1 MNKTELAK
9 LLIKHPEIK
18 ALYESQAFDT
28 STINKVIA
36 EEIVREQED
45 ADDDDKNEPIAP
57 ASQDLQ
63 DLKDDIANAQTMAD
77 LGELEKEVKKD
88 HPRNK
93 ALIKALEKAKQRI
106 ESGSSNDTEI
116 DDSEGR
122 PNDGS
127 DDVSNQ
133 EDAAK
138 KEAIE
143 SMKSEIEFFKT
154 LLNDPDELPLDKKEY
169 QSTIDEYIQ
178 KLEQM
183 GVAVAKTDSKEDD
196 KAFVQSLQASKPEI
210 EQLANDVKAT
220 DEDDDN
226 FAEKFSDLDAAII
239 ASLQKVKSDAKA
251 ANNELDLNDIEI
263 VDNEESDLTT
273 QTISSVAQDVSAVD
287 VAKTIGTLA
296 LDVGKNLLPAG
307 IKNSL
312 QTGLDFLNNQELWLK
327 AAESAVKGNYDD
339 SAEIVATELV
349 EKVQERFELASFEEG
364 SVLKTITIAAMK
376 PALSTGIKL
385 AVESGADNVIDG
397 AKELYSDAKETI
409 EQAFTPTEE
418 GTQEA
423 VEAIEGEVPENVENI
438 EPADVQAAEEQLE
451 SEIEASPEMQANAQ
465 ELETKVE
472 KNKMANK
479 VNYSGPFNGIIQNNP
494 DNPESVVEEAQRRL
508 EIYDKASNW
517 EDEDLNK
524 LHPSIS
530 KKENLPD
537 FETWKQSAK
546 NYMGNKAEEFK
557 VAVQKLN
564 SSNDDATKKQAA
576 DELEK
581 IIVDA
586 DSGFKALDDAINNVA
601 GDEIGGDSTGSDVQG
616 QTDLE
621 TIAKILPDLKDKLP
635 NLFKFDGFV
644 KNLAQALMNAEPS
657 SDASDGDGDGVEA
670 TGTPST
676 SDTNIASN
684 IDSGTI
690 GGDSG
695 GEANLPEAL
704 SGIYLAEEEGVSDVT
719 NKTTDD
725 ESGKPLDVD
734 AAVELKKELE
744 ALRNALEPKNI
755 NVDDLLTPDL
765 KKALGIDPE
774 EETET
779 NLDGETDGNEAAET
793 DAQREAA
800 TFAETYAALIP
811 SMDNFFSTEQA
822 TRLGFMEQFLLE
834 SQSAMLWDL
843 IGNLTKIAEKGKAR
857 AFSKR
862 KEKEEAGMSGL
873 GSPEEQGDLQREAI
887 GDFLKRNKE
896 PVEISKEDQI
906 SLKTDLKAL
915 LQTLRATKS
924 MIRSYE
930 ENMTKVSVDPGLDG
944 SALKEKLD
952 QYLPMVQKSIA
963 KIVER
968 ANEAFI
974 KATKLN
980 APRENPEVTQPA
992 TSGNLEEMNKDEL
1005 VEAILEAFAP
1015 AYDGVYSIMED
1026 SRDET
1031 INFVDG
1037 IYNEMLKIYAPVGK
1051 DEDSEGLRGFM
1062 QAGDR
1067 ARSIQQ
1073 AERMLEVATKEEFTK
1088 LFPGGRIGEGGMPAT
1103 VNGAIET
1110 LGREI
1115 KKLVLIMRDVVSL
1128 ASQNTIPHSKLIEIV
1143 SSLTT
1148 ISKSIYNSFGAKMMI
1163 SGKTFEQIEER
1174 SAEDENNKSLTDTPS
1189 KPGLMDKAKELAGKG
1204 LDKLKQMFGWISDE
1218 VQQMI
1223 DTIQTPLPVLKP
1235 MIDAIDLSE
1244 KSDEWKNQTLQDAMQ
1259 AAMWFNT
1266 LEDDEQQALT
1276 IYGKFLIDKEAQI
1289 SEGSNDRNRFYG
1301 ELNAAGVQFA
1311 DGSGTRKR
1319 FKKAYKAVKEK
1330 SEDLAKTLDKL
1341 MTKHTETL
1349 VQFFVFTIGNMDLA
1363 TELFKL
1369 LEEIPTSSPTP
1380 SSKRN
1385 ADEPTVSADVELDDE
1400 EVKSL
1405 DWYRSLDR
1413 GEQAAVQSF
1422 ATNLL
1427 NLLRRSGKA
1436 QDLNLIDEDYQKFF
1450 ADLKN
1455 KYGRE
1460 DVGKEMSRALN
1471 SMKAVLKI
1479 KVTNLMEKQ
1488 PEQFSQFVY
1497 DLTTSTDLGD
1507 AIFGATPEQP
1517 KPKTAS
1523 DADME
1528 EIKKK
1533 ELIDFISKKSMG
1545 MSKDP
1550 GRGFAEFLNKYYL
1563 PETVD
1568 NDRVIKTG
1576 YDKMYSKSKELSQDQ
1591 KKCLFDWVVEIR
1603 KRIGEA
1609 LSSGKNVKS
1618 EGMHPSDYFAAEF
1631 RDKLRRLNVSTKG
1644 IKRDDLF
1651 AIVNNAL
1658 TTVAETND
1666 LRSYWLGQI
1675 NDKEKAEETSNMLAT
1690 LVRIHRSHKINGLYA
1705 MIFQKLPTA
1714 VTENDIIKMY
1724 NSTVKNYEDRLKTD
1738 QDYEA
1743 SKALDDDDS
1752 LEFDDE
1758 NDSIEYQNKPL
1769 KGIEADLWKDY
1780 KESKRLEE
1788 SLKPV
1793 IEAMLKKRYNH

>member
-18 ALYESQAFDT
+18 ALYESQAFDA
-28 STINKVIA
+28 STLNKVIA
-36 EEIVREQED
+36 EEIMNEQ
-45 ADDDDKNEPIAP
+45 DDDDQEGKGDDPR
-57 ASQDLQ
+57 SQAQ
-63 DLKDDIANAQTMAD
+63 KDIAA
-77 LGELEKEVKKD
+77 
-88 HPRNK
+88 
-93 ALIKALEKAKQRI
+93 
-106 ESGSSNDTEI
+106 EI
-116 DDSEGR
+116 DDEEELEDLIDQAEDSLDAWRKSLKKAADKGEVEKIVKDFTDIYTAVIKSYEGR
-122 PNDGS
+122 STNLFAGKLK
-127 DDVSNQ
+127 
-133 EDAAK
+133 AAK
-138 KEAIE
+138 R
-143 SMKSEIEFFKT
+143 EFSSLKRDAKRAFDR
-154 LLNDPDELPLDKKEY
+154 LN
-169 QSTIDEYIQ
+169 
-178 KLEQM
+178 KLASQ
-183 GVAVAKTDSKEDD
+183 VAKTDDKEDD
-196 KAFVQSLQASKPEI
+196 NAVIKAVVSGEPEVTKQIQSTVA
-210 EQLANDVKAT
+210 AT
-220 DEDDDN
+220 QEKDEDAIQAGMTAVN
-226 FAEKFSDLDAAII
+226 AAI
-239 ASLQKVKSDAKA
+239 AALAAQAQNDAKA
-251 ANNELDLNDIEI
+251 ANDNLDLSGIE
-263 VDNEESDLTT
+263 VDNEDGS
-273 QTISSVAQDVSAVD
+273 
-287 VAKTIGTLA
+287 
-296 LDVGKNLLPAG
+296 
-307 IKNSL
+307 
-312 QTGLDFLNNQELWLK
+312 NN
-327 AAESAVKGNYDD
+327 NNNDD
-339 SAEIVATELV
+339 SSEEPTERSKVTLDRNTPTLQRLANGFV
-349 EKVQERFELASFEEG
+349 NLTDEQHARIAAQLNKKIAKLMKKKKEGEKESEWKELPQGFEDFGGSSAILMFELPPGEG
-364 SVLKTITIAAMK
+364 MAT
-376 PALSTGIKL
+376 LSTDISGIIPTVDEDGKPIKFEVTKEEIIDNKQQIEKMDQKL
-385 AVESGADNVIDG
+385 
-397 AKELYSDAKETI
+397 K
-409 EQAFTPTEE
+409 
-418 GTQEA
+418 
-423 VEAIEGEVPENVENI
+423 
-438 EPADVQAAEEQLE
+438 
-451 SEIEASPEMQANAQ
+451 
-465 ELETKVE
+465 E
-472 KNKMANK
+472 KNKMADK

-508 EIYDKASNW
+508 EIYNKASNW
-517 EDEDLNK
+517 EDKDLNK

-546 NYMGNKAEEFK
+546 NYMGKKAEEFK
-557 VAVQKLN
+557 EAVQKLN
-564 SSNDDATKKQAA
+564 SSNDDATKQQAA

-581 IIVDA
+581 TIVDA

-601 GDEIGGDSTGSDVQG
+601 GDEIGGDSTGADVQG

-657 SDASDGDGDGVEA
+657 SDASDGDADGVEA

-684 IDSGTI
+684 MDSGTI
-690 GGDSG
+690 DGDSG
-695 GEANLPEAL
+695 GEVNLPEAL

-719 NKTTDD
+719 DKTTDD

-887 GDFLKRNKE
+887 GDFFKRNKE

-1037 IYNEMLKIYAPVGK
+1037 IYNEMRAIYAPVGQ

-1128 ASQNTIPHSKLIEIV
+1128 ASQNTIPHSKLTEIV
-1143 SSLTT
+1143 SSLRT
-1148 ISKSIYNSFGAKMMI
+1148 ISLSIYNSFGAKVMI
-1163 SGKTFEQIEER
+1163 SGETLEQIETRLTE
-1174 SAEDENNKSLTDTPS
+1174 EDEGAKSLTDTPS
-1189 KPGLMDKAKELAGKG
+1189 GPGLVDKIKDIAGKG
-1204 LDKLKQMFGWISDE
+1204 FEILKKMFGWMSDE
-1218 VQQMI
+1218 TMKLLLKFFGEDPELAKKLVEPFGELIVKSGGELSPTSQGTPEVEEVEKLIVQTLESKSWFDSLNSEQQSAV
-1223 DTIQTPLPVLKP
+1223 TEL
-1235 MIDAIDLSE
+1235 IDAIYKERNLLQELDMSAMGTVPSE
-1244 KSDEWKNQTLQDAMQ
+1244 VRD
-1259 AAMWFNT
+1259 
-1266 LEDDEQQALT
+1266 
-1276 IYGKFLIDKEAQI
+1276 QI
-1289 SEGSNDRNRFYG
+1289 SSEYQMAMILVLKKMDEEKQNLLTSLMSENEDEFISYLVNQHKLRQKMGEEKAKQVG
-1301 ELNAAGVQFA
+1301 ELVP
-1311 DGSGTRKR
+1311 
-1319 FKKAYKAVKEK
+1319 K
-1330 SEDLAKTLDKL
+1330 SQGPLSTTD
-1341 MTKHTETL
+1341 
-1349 VQFFVFTIGNMDLA
+1349 
-1363 TELFKL
+1363 
-1369 LEEIPTSSPTP
+1369 P
-1380 SSKRN
+1380 SKRN

-1738 QDYEA
+1738 QDYEL
-1743 SKALDDDDS
+1743 SKDLDDDGD
-1752 LEFDDE
+1752 EFDDE

-1769 KGIEADLWKDY
+1769 KGVEADLWKDY